1 MAGLPVAHFTAAGEI
16 RPSRYRINEYV
27 VVVRISELS
36 GPTDDEGQLSAMA
49 WMYLSGALKRRGY
62 DLKAMVKALP

>member
-1 MAGLPVAHFTAAGEI
+1 MTGLPVAQFSAQGQVQ
-16 RPSRYRINEYV
+16 RSRRGGFV
-27 VVVRISELS
+27 VVVHISDLS
-36 GPTDDEGQLSAMA
+36 GPVEDEGQLSAMA

>member
-1 MAGLPVAHFTAAGEI
+1 MPGLPVAQFTAAGEI
-16 RPSRYRINEYV
+16 RPSRFRANEYV
-27 VVVRISELS
+27 VVVRIGELN
-36 GPTDDEGQLSAMA
+36 GPVEDEGHLSAMA

>member
-1 MAGLPVAHFTAAGEI
+1 MAGLPVASFSAAAEI
-16 RPSRYRINEYV
+16 RPSRLRLNEYV

-36 GPTDDEGQLSAMA
+36 GPMDDEGQLTAMA

-62 DLKAMVKALP
+62 DLKSMVKALP